1 MDALVLDHLTKR
13 FGETLAV
20 DDLSAR
26 IPAGSVYGLIGPNGS
41 GKTTTIRMVLD
52 IFGPDSGTVEIFGRP
67 HDESV
72 KDRIGYLPEER
83 GLYKKMRVRE
93 TLRFFAALKG
103 MERGAADAAMEPLLE
118 RFGLAEWGDHRIE
131 ALSKGMQQKV
141 QFLATILHA
150 PDLLVLDEPFSGLDP
165 VNTNLLKDALLEWK
179 RAGRTVLF
187 STHVMEV
194 AEKVCDYVLMIHR
207 GRKVLDGPLAEIL
220 RGHGSDSVVL
230 EYEGDGEALRGIP
243 EVASFNDYGNYVDVR
258 LAAGAEPQRLLRALL
273 DRVSIRRFETKRSSL
288 NDIFLDKVG
297 APRA

>member
-26 IPAGSVYGLIGPNGS
+26 IPAGTVYGLIGPNGS

-52 IFGPDSGTVEIFGRP
+52 IFRPDSGTVELFGRP

-93 TLRFFAALKG
+93 TLRYFAALKG
-103 MERGAADAAMEPLLE
+103 MDGGAAEAAMGPLLE

-141 QFLATILHA
+141 QFLATILHG
-150 PDLLVLDEPFSGLDP
+150 PELLVLDEPFSGLDP
-165 VNTNLLKDALLEWK
+165 VNTNLLKDAILEGK

-207 GRKVLDGPLAEIL
+207 GRKVLDGSLDEIL
-220 RGHGSDSVVL
+220 RGHGSDCVVL

-243 EVASFNDYGNYVDVR
+243 EVGSFNDYGKYVDVR
-258 LAAGAEPQRLLRALL
+258 LAPGADPQRLLRALL
-273 DRVSIRRFETKRSSL
+273 GRVSIRRFETKRASL
-288 NDIFLDKVG
+288 NDIFLEKAG
-297 APRA
+297 SPRA